1 MKQLTEVSET
11 ALITLRSRAIESQK
25 SFPLIHD
32 PVGEELYHEMV
43 LALPGDQY
51 KQVLKRKL
59 SPLLSSHI
67 AIRARKFDTLCRD
80 FLKEHPDGFIVSL
93 GAGFDTR
100 FWRLGGKDLK
110 YMELDLPAVIQAK
123 KKLLGERIT
132 YRVMEGS
139 VLDEHW
145 IPKVSEIQSKH
156 VLFLAEGLFMYLP
169 REQVVQTL
177 ARIADAFS
185 SSRLVME
192 VVAEKYTRGFRK
204 KMVER
209 KMRKGTGTTA
219 GDYYQ
224 FGIREAGELESYHPG
239 IKFKGEWSYFED
251 PDVKPAI
258 LKLFKHSRVLSKT
271 QYSVIADIN

>member
-1 MKQLTEVSET
+1 MKQLSEVSET
-11 ALITLRSRAIESQK
+11 ALITLRSRAIESQRAN
-25 SFPLIHD
+25 PLLHD
-32 PVGEELYHEMV
+32 PVGEELFKK
-43 LALPGDQY
+43 LIAALPGNQHR
-51 KQVLKRKL
+51 QVLKRKL

-67 AIRARKFDTLCRD
+67 AIRARKFDTLSRE
-80 FLKEHPDGFIVSL
+80 FLQEYPDGLIVSL

-110 YMELDLPAVIQAK
+110 YMELDLPAVIQTK
-123 KKLLGERIT
+123 KQFLGERIT
-132 YRVMEGS
+132 YRMMEDS
-139 VLDEHW
+139 VLDELW
-145 IPKVSEIQSKH
+145 IQKLSEIQNKH

-185 SSRLVME
+185 GSRLVME

-209 KMRKGTGTTA
+209 KMRKGAGTTA

-239 IKFKGEWSYFED
+239 IRLKGEWSYFED

-258 LKLFKHSRVLSKT
+258 LKLFRHSRALSKT

>member
-1 MKQLTEVSET
+1 MKQLSEVSET
-11 ALITLRSRAIESQK
+11 ALITLRSRAIESQRAN
-25 SFPLIHD
+25 PLLHD
-32 PVGEELYHEMV
+32 PVGEELFKK
-43 LALPGDQY
+43 LIAALPGNQHR
-51 KQVLKRKL
+51 QVLKRKL

-67 AIRARKFDTLCRD
+67 AIRARKFDTLSRE
-80 FLKEHPDGFIVSL
+80 FLQEHPDGLIVSL

-110 YMELDLPAVIQAK
+110 YMELDLPAVIQTK
-123 KKLLGERIT
+123 KQFLGERIT
-132 YRVMEGS
+132 YRMMEDS
-139 VLDEHW
+139 VLDELW
-145 IPKVSEIQSKH
+145 IQKLSEIQNKH

-169 REQVVQTL
+169 RELVVQTL

-185 SSRLVME
+185 GSRLVME
-192 VVAEKYTRGFRK
+192 VVAAKYTRGFRK

-209 KMRKGTGTTA
+209 KMRKGAGTTA

-224 FGIREAGELESYHPG
+224 FGIREACELESYHPG
-239 IKFKGEWSYFED
+239 IRLKGEWSYFED

-258 LKLFKHSRVLSKT
+258 LKLFRHSRALSKT

>member
-1 MKQLTEVSET
+1 MKQLSEVSET
-11 ALITLRSRAIESQK
+11 ALITLRSRAIESQRAN
-25 SFPLIHD
+25 PLLHD
-32 PVGEELYHEMV
+32 PVGEELFQKLM
-43 LALPGDQY
+43 AAFPGVQHR
-51 KQVLKRKL
+51 QVLKRKL

-67 AIRARKFDTLCRD
+67 AIRARKFDTLSRE
-80 FLKEHPDGFIVSL
+80 FLQEYPDGLIVSL

-110 YMELDLPAVIQAK
+110 YMELDLPAVIQTK
-123 KKLLGERIT
+123 KQFLGERIT
-132 YRVMEGS
+132 YRVMEAS
-139 VLDEHW
+139 VLDELW
-145 IPKVSEIQSKH
+145 IQKVSEIQSKH

-185 SSRLVME
+185 GSRLVME

-209 KMRKGTGTTA
+209 KMRKGAGTTA

-239 IKFKGEWSYFED
+239 IRLKGEWSYFED

-258 LKLFKHSRVLSKT
+258 LKLFRHSRALSKT
-271 QYSVIADIN
+271 QYSVITDIN